1 MKKLLLSI
9 LIGSIVICGLFASEA
24 ETKPQI
30 RSINISGSIP
40 EGWTPGDDGDSS
52 ASANGMNILARIVT
66 SKNSDPGAPITFP
79 SEGDDIT
86 GDKDF
91 PNIDI
96 VHNDEDDKI
105 DSFYIAYGAY
115 GNLLKGVNPFF
126 EIEATASKWELSEV
140 ETDDITLT
148 ASTKEVG
155 LKDGNLFYGESVE
168 EGNKIKVVTNEA
180 VEENRSVSHNT
191 PILVGYTKV
200 TWDVAKNGGEYVT
213 PEAGEYSATIKLTFT
228 PGA

>member
-1 MKKLLLSI
+1 MLLSI
-9 LIGSIVICGLFASEA
+9 LIGSIVICGLFAYEA
-24 ETKPQI
+24 ETEPQI
-30 RSINISGSIP
+30 RSINIFGSIP
-40 EGWTPGDDGDSS
+40 EGWTPGDDGNSS

-66 SKNSDPGAPITFP
+66 SKNRDPETPTAFP
-79 SEGDDIT
+79 SDGDDIT
-86 GDKDF
+86 GDKDLT
-91 PNIDI
+91 NIDI
-96 VHNDEDDKI
+96 VHNDEVDKI

-115 GNLLKGVNPFF
+115 GNLLKDVNPSF
-126 EIEATASKWELSEV
+126 EIEATASKWKLSEV

-148 ASTKEVG
+148 ASTNEVG
-155 LKDGNLFYGESVE
+155 LKDGNLFYGEPAA
-168 EGNKIKVVTNEA
+168 EGNKIKVVTNDA
-180 VEENRSVSHNT
+180 VDENRSVSHNA